1 MRWFATCPIAQS
13 YRKRE
18 KENKWAQVALLKP
31 IDYHVRE
38 SPRVA
43 SSSSGRTAVFSSYI
57 SVAGECI
64 IAFQLFPNQLRLM
77 RPTFARVWLAFLAFS
92 VVMRFLS
99 FFPPPNVPFTLAA
112 AASAI
117 NVTFSWL
124 GSSNARMR
132 PIFALGNLIRHWE
145 KRESSSFAFGNSI
158 GSKSATSRSVF
169 ASIKGRKLAGQV
181 AHTLGFLSLSTF
193 ISFHHHRLLKWAR
206 KYAEDML

>member
-1 MRWFATCPIAQS
+1 MYNSFSTVPEPTPPNEANFCTSLTRVSCLLRC
-13 YRKRE
+13 Y
-18 KENKWAQVALLKP
+18 ALSLFF
-31 IDYHVRE
+31 
-38 SPRVA
+38 SP
-43 SSSSGRTAVFSSYI
+43 S
-57 SVAGECI
+57 
-64 IAFQLFPNQLRLM
+64 
-77 RPTFARVWLAFLAFS
+77 
-92 VVMRFLS
+92 
-99 FFPPPNVPFTLAA
+99 NVPFTLAA

-132 PIFALGNLIRHWE
+132 PIFALGNLIGHWE